1 MTRAPRK
8 LGRPVDADSAETR
21 QRILVAARRIFAA
34 EGFAR
39 TTNRH
44 IAEAAGITPGAIY
57 HYFASKADL
66 YVTVYDECQ
75 AEVHRAFRCA
85 AQQRRTFAEQLD
97 AILDAAVELDRADPS
112 LAAFWV
118 ASEST
123 RRSHPEI
130 GAQLGSRRAPT
141 AALVHEL
148 ATRAVERG
156 ELAPD
161 VRPTTV
167 EDLVNVV
174 LTGLARL
181 SATVNDVDRHEDVVR
196 LLQQVL
202 AASARGSIT
211 QRREP
216 EQGGE

>member
-8 LGRPVDADSAETR
+8 LGRPVDADSAGTR

-44 IAEAAGITPGAIY
+44 IADAAGITPGAIY

-66 YVTVYDECQ
+66 YVAVYDECQ
-75 AEVHRAFRCA
+75 EEVHRAFRCV
-85 AQQRRTFAEQLD
+85 AQARDTLADQLE
-97 AILDAAVELDRADPS
+97 AILDAAVELDRGDPS

-130 GAQLGSRRAPT
+130 GAQLGSRRTPT
-141 AALVHEL
+141 GALVHEL
-148 ATRAVERG
+148 AVGAVERG

-167 EDLVNVV
+167 EDLVNVT

-181 SATVNDVDRHEDVVR
+181 SATVHDVDRHEAVVR
-196 LLQQVL
+196 LLQRVL
-202 AASARGSIT
+202 AASARGAISERREPQ
-211 QRREP
+211 QRRE
-216 EQGGE
+216 

>member
-1 MTRAPRK
+1 MSTVPRK
-8 LGRPVDADSAETR
+8 LGRPVDADSSETR
-21 QRILVAARRIFAA
+21 QRILMAARRIFAA

-66 YVTVYDECQ
+66 YIAVYDECQ
-75 AEVHRAFRCA
+75 AALHRAFRCA
-85 AQQRRTFAEQLD
+85 AEQHVTLVAQLE
-97 AILDAAVELDRADPS
+97 AILDAAVRLDRADSS

-130 GAQLGSRRAPT
+130 GLQLGSRRTPT
-141 AALVHEL
+141 GVLVHEL
-148 ATRAVERG
+148 ATSAVERG
-156 ELAPD
+156 ELPPGVDPA
-161 VRPTTV
+161 TV
-167 EDLVNVV
+167 EDFVNVV

-181 SATVNDVDRHEDVVR
+181 AATVGDLDRHAEVVQ
-196 LLQQVL
+196 LLQHVL
-202 AASARGSIT
+202 AVGLSAKVDPRTS
-211 QRREP
+211 
-216 EQGGE
+216 

>member
-1 MTRAPRK
+1 MTTVPRK

-21 QRILVAARRIFAA
+21 QRILVAARRIFAS
-34 EGFAR
+34 EGFAQ
-39 TTNRH
+39 TTNRQ

-57 HYFASKADL
+57 HYFDSKADL
-66 YVTVYDECQ
+66 YVAVYDECQ

-85 AQQRRTFAEQLD
+85 ALGRLTLAEQLD
-97 AILDAAVELDRADPS
+97 AILDAAVALDRADPT

-118 ASEST
+118 ASENA

-130 GAQLGSRRAPT
+130 GAQLGSRRTPT
-141 AALVHEL
+141 AELVHEL
-148 ATRAVERG
+148 ATRAVEQG

-161 VRPTTV
+161 VDPTTV

-181 SATVNDVDRHEDVVR
+181 SVTVGDVDRHEDVVR
-196 LLQQVL
+196 LLQRVL

-211 QRREP
+211 VRAEP